1 MDHAAPQF
9 CVNSYWAGSSGF
21 FPLPEGSANW
31 SGSYRDDLSG
41 VVAMTV
47 DGYRPVLTPGT
58 GNGGTW
64 VIPDSRSMVLPDF
77 DVTVTDAAGNVDH
90 FTYSLGNNTFA
101 GPACLT
107 GWY

>member
-1 MDHAAPQF
+1 MDHTAPQF
-9 CVNSYWAGSSGF
+9 CVNSYWSGSSGF

-77 DVTVTDAAGNVDH
+77 DVTMVENPPVWAVRRSGRAGELQPV
-90 FTYSLGNNTFA
+90 YIL
-101 GPACLT
+101 
-107 GWY
+107 